1 MRGVMAAAPGPGCGE
16 PGKGSESCGGV
27 SAAAAC
33 RSGSPRGGVF
43 FCSGPLV
50 RYRVLEFILCLVLH
64 VPEEPVC
71 AVKCRFLTTRGTAS
85 RRSV

>member
-1 MRGVMAAAPGPGCGE
+1 VRGVMAAAPGPGCGE

-43 FCSGPLV
+43 FLQWASGPLQST
-50 RYRVLEFILCLVLH
+50 RIHFMLGS
-64 VPEEPVC
+64 PC
-71 AVKCRFLTTRGTAS
+71 A
-85 RRSV
+85 